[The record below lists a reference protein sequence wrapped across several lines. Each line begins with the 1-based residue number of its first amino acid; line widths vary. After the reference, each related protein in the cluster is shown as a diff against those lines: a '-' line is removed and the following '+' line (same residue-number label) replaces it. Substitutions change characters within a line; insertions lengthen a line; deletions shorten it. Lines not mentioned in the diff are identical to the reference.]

1 MDEKLIEK
9 CNREGIKID
18 QVILF
23 FSLSN
28 FRSKTFLQ
36 TKHVIYQSLHMLL
49 AGLKGQI
56 LKSKRFSLLSLC
68 ILKKRLIHKETNTDS
83 FFI

>member
-1 MDEKLIEK
+1 
-9 CNREGIKID
+9 
-18 QVILF
+18 
-23 FSLSN
+23 
-28 FRSKTFLQ
+28 
-36 TKHVIYQSLHMLL
+36 MLL

-56 LKSKRFSLLSLC
+56 LKSKRLSLLSLC